1 MGENSSLPLREVPQV
16 YQSIIPVALGAALA
30 GTLGESDRI
39 NFRQEEFSSSK
50 GIKKGKGRRNLLFA
64 YSVILIILGAAV
76 FFGNVYLQEK
86 KYEGLKTEI
95 RKEFLQ
101 ANPGVRKVVNEV
113 QQMKMMVWDETARL
127 AALGGM
133 VGASSPLGVIR
144 ELSLFVEPSWKVR
157 ITELLIGTETI
168 ELDGE
173 ADSFDTVNRVKA
185 KLDQS
190 IFLRKCS

>member
-1 MGENSSLPLREVPQV
+1 ME
-16 YQSIIPVALGAALA
+16 
-30 GTLGESDRI
+30 
-39 NFRQEEFSSSK
+39 
-50 GIKKGKGRRNLLFA
+50 
-64 YSVILIILGAAV
+64 
-76 FFGNVYLQEK
+76 
-86 KYEGLKTEI
+86 
-95 RKEFLQ
+95 
-101 ANPGVRKVVNEV
+101 
-113 QQMKMMVWDETARL
+113 
-127 AALGGM
+127 
-133 VGASSPLGVIR
+133 LGVIR

>member
-1 MGENSSLPLREVPQV
+1 M